1 MAYIIEY
8 LNILRLFH
16 NINKTLFI
24 ILYNH
29 YLNFGIRKQSVE
41 VKVSNLI
48 NYSTVCCQNEKDITI
63 IRNILGNIWGTCI
76 GFHGAPPPMGPWRM
90 VLKGSFSPW
99 WCTLLWIFLSRG
111 GYLSNS
117 MCKTSIV
124 MLISFIQQL
133 NLFGISNQH
142 IIC

>member
-1 MAYIIEY
+1 LNGKPSMTMAYIIEY

-63 IRNILGNIWGTCI
+63 IRNILGNI
-76 GFHGAPPPMGPWRM
+76 
-90 VLKGSFSPW
+90 
-99 WCTLLWIFLSRG
+99 
-111 GYLSNS
+111 
-117 MCKTSIV
+117 
-124 MLISFIQQL
+124 
-133 NLFGISNQH
+133 
-142 IIC
+142 